1 MPPSNRSE
9 PDRQADR
16 ALVERCLQDQP
27 GAFDELYRRFAPRVF
42 TLACRMSA
50 SRSSGEDLLQ
60 EIFLLV
66 YRKLGSFKG
75 EAALGTWVYRLATNC
90 CLDFLRSRQHKLQQ
104 ASDELDE
111 SLPPPRRSRAAP
123 DRPAGPRAGD
133 RAVAAR
139 VSGGVRAARRG
150 RIRSRRGGTA
160 ARHRRGH
167 LEVAGPQGAHEDA
180 GFPAI
185 VNWRLAIED

>member
-1 MPPSNRSE
+1 MAPSNPNE

-16 ALVERCLQDQP
+16 VLIERCLGNQP
-27 GAFDELYRRFAPRVF
+27 GAFEELYRRFAPRVF
-42 TLACRMSA
+42 TLACRMSG

-90 CLDFLRSRQHKLQQ
+90 CLDHLRSRQHKLEM

-111 SLPPPRRSRAAP
+111 SLPPRVSAGRLTPEKLDLERAIARLPPGYRAAFVLH
-123 DRPAGPRAGD
+123 DVEGFDHAEVGRLLGIAEGTSKSQ
-133 RAVAAR
+133 VHKAR
-139 VSGGVRAARRG
+139 MKMREML
-150 RIRSRRGGTA
+150 RS
-160 ARHRRGH
+160 
-167 LEVAGPQGAHEDA
+167 
-180 GFPAI
+180 
-185 VNWRLAIED
+185 

>member
-1 MPPSNRSE
+1 MPPSNRTE

-16 ALVERCLQDQP
+16 ALVERCLGNQP

-42 TLACRMSA
+42 TLACRMTG

-90 CLDFLRSRQHKLQQ
+90 CLDYLRSRQHKLEHGQ
-104 ASDELDE
+104 
-111 SLPPPRRSRAAP
+111 RRTRREPAAP
-123 DRPAGPRAGD
+123 
-133 RAVAAR
+133 
-139 VSGGVRAARRG
+139 
-150 RIRSRRGGTA
+150 RRGGRLTA
-160 ARHRRGH
+160 DRLDLERAIAQLPPGYRAAFVLHDVEGFDHAEVGRLLGIAEGTSKSQVHKARMKMRELLRS
-167 LEVAGPQGAHEDA
+167 
-180 GFPAI
+180 
-185 VNWRLAIED
+185 

>member
-1 MPPSNRSE
+1 MAPSNTNE

-16 ALVERCLQDQP
+16 VLIERCLGNQP
-27 GAFDELYRRFAPRVF
+27 GAFEELYRRFAPRVF
-42 TLACRMSA
+42 TLACRMSG

-90 CLDFLRSRQHKLQQ
+90 CLDHLRSRQHKLEM

-111 SLPPPRRSRAAP
+111 SLPPRVTTGRLAPEKLDLERAIARLPPGYRAAFILH
-123 DRPAGPRAGD
+123 DVEGFDHAEVGRLLGIAEGTSKSQ
-133 RAVAAR
+133 VHKAR
-139 VSGGVRAARRG
+139 MKMRE
-150 RIRSRRGGTA
+150 ILRS
-160 ARHRRGH
+160 
-167 LEVAGPQGAHEDA
+167 
-180 GFPAI
+180 
-185 VNWRLAIED
+185 

>member
-1 MPPSNRSE
+1 MPPSNRTE

-16 ALVERCLQDQP
+16 ALVERCLGNQP

-42 TLACRMSA
+42 TLACRMTG
-50 SRSSGEDLLQ
+50 SRSTGEDLLQ

-90 CLDFLRSRQHKLQQ
+90 CLDHLRSRQHKLEQ

-111 SLPPPRRSRAAP
+111 RVPPRVEGRRFTAERLDLERAIAQLPPGYRAAFVLH
-123 DRPAGPRAGD
+123 DVEGFDHAEVGRLLGIAEGTSKSQ
-133 RAVAAR
+133 VHKAR
-139 VSGGVRAARRG
+139 MKMRELL
-150 RIRSRRGGTA
+150 TA
-160 ARHRRGH
+160 
-167 LEVAGPQGAHEDA
+167 QS
-180 GFPAI
+180 
-185 VNWRLAIED
+185 